1 MLQVMIGVVFGLVK
15 PTSPPINFISEHTG
29 MIWGFINISVIV
41 QNLLWCHLGG
51 GITQFLLMIVLSS
64 VFLLAMVEV
73 VLVLSSPTFP
83 PRKLIVGLIMVILK
97 RIKRI
102 LIREEE
108 DLRVSG
114 FSLKPW

>member
-1 MLQVMIGVVFGLVK
+1 MLM
-15 PTSPPINFISEHTG
+15 
-29 MIWGFINISVIV
+29 M
-41 QNLLWCHLGG
+41 
-51 GITQFLLMIVLSS
+51 VLIS

-97 RIKRI
+97 IMNRI

-108 DLRVSG
+108 DLWVSG
-114 FSLKPW
+114 LSLKPRRRLVLTSPRL